1 MISKRLEVVGSAAV
15 IIALAV
21 LVLGPGALS
30 ATPVPAKVDQG
41 SQFLQQIVQWFTGV
55 QSISAQDE
63 CSADPNGVQCAD
75 TFGPAPVPKAREAVE
90 PRKWLSLCTFV
101 DGFGCSPQPDR

>member
-15 IIALAV
+15 IIAIAA
-21 LVLGPGALS
+21 LVLGPGTLWA
-30 ATPVPAKVDQG
+30 APVPADVDQG
-41 SQFLQQIVQWFTGV
+41 SQFLQQIARWLTGV

-63 CSADPNGVQCAD
+63 CSADPNGAQCAD
-75 TFGPAPVPKAREAVE
+75 TLGPAPVPKTRKAAE
-90 PRKWLSLCTFV
+90 PRKWLSLCSFV